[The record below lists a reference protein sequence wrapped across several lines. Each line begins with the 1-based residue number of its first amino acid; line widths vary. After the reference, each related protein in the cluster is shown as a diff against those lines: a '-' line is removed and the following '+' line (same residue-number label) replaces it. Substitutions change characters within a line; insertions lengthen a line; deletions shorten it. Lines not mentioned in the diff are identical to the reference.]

1 MPNADACQP
10 SSKDV
15 AAGTR
20 TDLLRATVV
29 ARIRARVICT
39 DRPTMDGVSPA
50 TCNMQQAY
58 SIQHTTRAP
67 LELRRSIH
75 RMLDG
80 ATLLGLAGGPII
92 AANLTHL

>member
-1 MPNADACQP
+1 
-10 SSKDV
+10 
-15 AAGTR
+15 
-20 TDLLRATVV
+20 
-29 ARIRARVICT
+29 
-39 DRPTMDGVSPA
+39 MDGVSPA